1 MRPLVAREFAMAK
14 VFLEVVKEIE
24 GLDMPLFNIG
34 VIIMVDEVA
43 SIAAFL
49 F

>member
-24 GLDMPLFNIG
+24 GLDMPLL
-34 VIIMVDEVA
+34 EV
-43 SIAAFL
+43 SI
-49 F
+49 